1 MIEWREEE
9 EREHCKL
16 CKYTKTSKLGVGVD
30 VKEFGS
36 MVNSLGEE
44 IGKERCNGG
53 VRRECVRERTTH
65 TYKERERARAS

>member
-1 MIEWREEE
+1 M
-9 EREHCKL
+9 

-53 VRRECVRERTTH
+53 VRRECVRENYTH
-65 TYKERERARAS
+65 I